1 MHFQKATMSAPKFSK
16 GRKQFIA
23 VCLGKAH
30 QGTVKHYWVQ
40 QQQPQPDCE
49 ENLSMEAP

>member
-1 MHFQKATMSAPKFSK
+1 MHFQKATLSAPKFSK

-30 QGTVKHYWVQ
+30 QGMAKHYLVQ
-40 QQQPQPDCE
+40 QQQPRRDFE
-49 ENLSMEAP
+49 ENLTMEAP